1 MLDIQYYTLKM
12 DDELKG
18 ASEYIQRAINCKKSK
33 PDHAKLYA
41 SMSDGELEH
50 ASNLMKMFE
59 DDYAKCTSVLDTI
72 PDIYLSIHNSLSQMY
87 TDSVARVKCMHQLFD
102 NK

>member
-18 ASEYIQRAINCKKSK
+18 ATEYIQRAINCKKSK
-33 PDHAKLYA
+33 PDHAKLYV

-50 ASNLMKMFE
+50 ASNLMKMFT
-59 DDYAKCTSVLDTI
+59 AIIVAIFLAV
-72 PDIYLSIHNSLSQMY
+72 PYLKGQRKSSFSRA
-87 TDSVARVKCMHQLFD
+87 ARNARGEGK
-102 NK
+102 